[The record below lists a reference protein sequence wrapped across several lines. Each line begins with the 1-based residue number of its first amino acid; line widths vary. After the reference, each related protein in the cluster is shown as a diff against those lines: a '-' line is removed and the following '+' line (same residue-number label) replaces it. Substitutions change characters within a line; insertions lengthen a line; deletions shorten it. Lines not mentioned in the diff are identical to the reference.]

1 MSWDGQYGG
10 LIYSQSHHKMMEQG
24 HITESLNGRLPGTP
38 FYLDITDPSIAQQ
51 ITDAGYT
58 LLDGVYMIAPGVID
72 NGDGTYR
79 PNDIITTVE
88 KYNKETY
95 RIANVETNSFDASYL
110 KLRELRLDFDFPT
123 KWLKNTFI
131 KKASIGV
138 YGRNLLCI
146 TDYPMFDPETVSLD
160 GSTMVTGVEVGT
172 LPSTRSYGINFNVS
186 F

>member
-1 MSWDGQYGG
+1 MGCLGLGKGKAGVGRPLRLSLCSAHGGEGQTAG
-10 LIYSQSHHKMMEQG
+10 LFALCVKADLEGRVLGFELVQG
-24 HITESLNGRLPGTP
+24 L
-38 FYLDITDPSIAQQ
+38 
-51 ITDAGYT
+51 
-58 LLDGVYMIAPGVID
+58 
-72 NGDGTYR
+72 TYF
-79 PNDIITTVE
+79 
-88 KYNKETY
+88 
-95 RIANVETNSFDASYL
+95 S
-110 KLRELRLDFDFPT
+110 ELRLDFDFPT